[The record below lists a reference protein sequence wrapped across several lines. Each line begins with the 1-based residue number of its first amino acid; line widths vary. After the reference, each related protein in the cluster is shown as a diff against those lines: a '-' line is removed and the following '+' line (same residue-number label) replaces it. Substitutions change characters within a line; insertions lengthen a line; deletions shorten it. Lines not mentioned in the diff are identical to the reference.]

1 MGPGELVFID
11 LQIYVY
17 IYPNMKKIVWKSIY
31 TISCNSWIVERQQ
44 ERKTMNKD
52 NKKMGTPLDPRLYL
66 VIKPVLVKET
76 GQYGVEIGVETIPA
90 AIYDQLLEKMQTA
103 NKLLAEA
110 FETGEMN
117 LTTEIKIKDAL
128 TGGNPVEFINVDLN
142 DIPVAPE
149 KRHDPMYG

>member
-1 MGPGELVFID
+1 
-11 LQIYVY
+11 
-17 IYPNMKKIVWKSIY
+17 
-31 TISCNSWIVERQQ
+31 
-44 ERKTMNKD
+44 
-52 NKKMGTPLDPRLYL
+52 MGTPLDPRLYL

-103 NKLLAEA
+103 NKLLADA

-149 KRHDPMYG
+149 KRQDPMYW